1 MAPFSEPTG
10 KVSHP
15 GGNLEKSSRK
25 RSAARRGQA
34 RRTGARSEEI
44 LMTDIVAK
52 SGLQFLQRYDA
63 INV

>member
-1 MAPFSEPTG
+1 
-10 KVSHP
+10 
-15 GGNLEKSSRK
+15 LEKSSRK
-25 RSAARRGQA
+25 RSAARRGAQA